1 MLRWLQVLDDVFM
14 VERERELNRRL
25 IVTAR
30 GMMSSMG
37 SGQ

>member
-1 MLRWLQVLDDVFM
+1 VLDDVFM

-30 GMMSSMG
+30 GMMGSMG
-37 SGQ
+37 LGQ

>member
-1 MLRWLQVLDDVFM
+1 VLDDVFM

-25 IVTAR
+25 IGTAR

-37 SGQ
+37 AGQ